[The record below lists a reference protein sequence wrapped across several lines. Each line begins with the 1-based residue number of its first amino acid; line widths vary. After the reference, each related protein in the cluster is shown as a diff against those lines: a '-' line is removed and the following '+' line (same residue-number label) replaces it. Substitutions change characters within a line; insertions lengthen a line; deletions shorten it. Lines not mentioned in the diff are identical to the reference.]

1 MTRPIDRI
9 AAILGSLP
17 LATAGAR
24 SAAAEAHAGG
34 AAVPADRP
42 EEGSVKSAVQEVCSR
57 LDGVDDERAV
67 DHDREPCAICGGEST
82 RGVPLSEF
90 IGPTMTDQTSF
101 RSPGSAHACVC
112 CAFVRARYS
121 PVPGKPPAP
130 GKKEGPRWSNF
141 SHLYDDRGHV
151 VASKGEKPTILAFL
165 REPKR
170 GPWFAAIAD
179 SGQKHVLPY
188 ATVNPAGTTRGRVR
202 FEERNLTL
210 PSAAGW
216 AIVDDLSALLTAGA
230 TKDEIERGDY
240 TPRAWGMC
248 RAQIEAFESRHG
260 RLRGGD
266 WFALALW
273 LSQRNEEQ
281 VAARM
286 TAEKDAKKTKKEA
299 ASGGKRRAKRETEDG
314 PGGDVARDPGGVP
327 EERSE
332 PVEALGPAAE
342 PEPERSAESIDS
354 GRVGDDVVPRAA
366 TPIVEQ
372 LGLFGA
378 VGAEPRGARDGAAR
392 VPRRRGA

>member
-1 MTRPIDRI
+1 MR
-9 AAILGSLP
+9 
-17 LATAGAR
+17 
-24 SAAAEAHAGG
+24 
-34 AAVPADRP
+34 
-42 EEGSVKSAVQEVCSR
+42 SAVQLVCSR
-57 LDGVDDERAV
+57 LPSVDDERAV
-67 DHDREPCAICGGEST
+67 DHDEEPCAICGGPSS
-82 RGVPLSEF
+82 RGVPLGEF

-101 RSPGSAHACVC
+101 RSPESAHACVC

-151 VASKGEKPTILAFL
+151 VASKAEKPTIMAFL

-170 GPWFAAIAD
+170 GQWFAAIAD

-210 PSAAGW
+210 PDAAGW
-216 AIVDDLSALLTAGA
+216 VIVDDLCALLTAGA

-248 RAQIEAFESRHG
+248 RAQVEAFEARHG

-273 LSQRNEEQ
+273 LSQRNEAQ

-286 TAEKDAKKTKKEA
+286 TAEKDAKKSKKEA
-299 ASGGKRRAKRETEDG
+299 TSGSKRRAARTTEDG
-314 PGGDVARDPGGVP
+314 VGGDVARDPSGVP

-332 PVEALGPAAE
+332 PTQALGPATE
-342 PEPERSAESIDS
+342 PEPERSPASVDG
-354 GRVGDDVVPRAA
+354 GRVGDDAVPRASA
-366 TPIVEQ
+366 SNAEQ
-372 LGLFGA
+372 LGLFGTA
-378 VGAEPRGARDGAAR
+378 GAEPRGARDGAAR

>member
-1 MTRPIDRI
+1 MR
-9 AAILGSLP
+9 
-17 LATAGAR
+17 
-24 SAAAEAHAGG
+24 
-34 AAVPADRP
+34 
-42 EEGSVKSAVQEVCSR
+42 SAVQLVAT
-57 LDGVDDERAV
+57 GAADERAV
-67 DHDREPCAICGGEST
+67 DHDAEPCAICGGEST
-82 RGVPLSEF
+82 RGVLLGEF

-101 RSPGSAHACVC
+101 RSPESSHACVC

-141 SHLYDDRGHV
+141 SHLYDERGHA
-151 VASKGEKPTILAFL
+151 VASKGEKPAILAFL
-165 REPKR
+165 RGEKR
-170 GPWFAAIAD
+170 GAWFAAIAD

-188 ATVNPAGTTRGRVR
+188 ATVNPAGTRRGRVR

-210 PSAAGW
+210 PDADGW
-216 AIVDDLSALLTAGA
+216 AIVDDLCALLTAGA
-230 TKDEIERGDY
+230 TKDEIDRGNY

-248 RAQIEAFESRHG
+248 RAQIEAFERTHG
-260 RLRGGD
+260 RHRGGD

-299 ASGGKRRAKRETEDG
+299 ASGSKRRAARATEDV
-314 PGGDVARDPGGVP
+314 PGGDVARGQGGVP

-332 PVEALGPAAE
+332 PVEALGPVAE
-342 PEPERSAESIDS
+342 PKPERGQASSDS
-354 GRVGDDVVPRAA
+354 GRVGDDAVSRASVA
-366 TPIVEQ
+366 EPEQ

-378 VGAEPRGARDGAAR
+378 ADPESRGARGWAAG
-392 VPRRRGA
+392 VPRRGRARSVAAAGDGAQDR